1 MLDQELK
8 KIVKLTTR
16 NQRNWDVSVP
26 FPRPHTEKIVDF
38 VVNHPSKES
47 WNDNEYAINY
57 LDLLVVTDDSI
68 KRAIYDLT
76 KKTNP
81 QVLAPLLLIWVSKY
95 FTANNDFTDQYT
107 EDKEILEGKNIVDS
121 NSLNS
126 ITGTHVGLSGA
137 YGSMIAGGLGYRT
150 GFFKCF
156 KTNYASDMKH
166 ILGVDQRVEL
176 MLGIGEANETKRP
189 TEHHESSIEY
199 GTLIK
204 EPIKIIKL

>member
-8 KIVKLTTR
+8 KIVKLTAHT
-16 NQRNWDVSVP
+16 QRNWDVSVP
-26 FPRPHTEKIVDF
+26 FPQPHAHKIVDI

-47 WNDNEYAINY
+47 WNENENGINY
-57 LDLLVVTDDSI
+57 FDLLVVTDNSI

-95 FTANNDFTDQYT
+95 YTANNDFTDQYND
-107 EDKEILEGKNIVDS
+107 DKELLESKDIVDT
-121 NSLNS
+121 NALDY
-126 ITGTHVGLSGA
+126 ITGVHVGVSGA
-137 YGSMIAGGLGYRT
+137 YGNMMAGSLGYRT
-150 GFFKCF
+150 GFLKCF
-156 KTNYASDMKH
+156 KRHYANDMKH
-166 ILGVDQRVEL
+166 ILGVDQRIEL
-176 MLGIGEANETKRP
+176 MLGVGEANETKKP

-204 EPIKIIKL
+204 EPIKIINL